1 MLNSFCYFIHCI
13 KEDMKAHGVCNPL
26 IILLPGDKSNIL
38 QFQFY
43 MRTLEFISKFKIF
56 ILLSILFK
64 FLYIKKGEQLGFSIP
79 INVFG
84 PGLWI
89 VHKGTI
95 VVSSDA
101 KIGKNCRIHVCV
113 NIGKNPL
120 GNKNAPVIGD
130 NCYIGPGAKIF
141 GDIRIGDNSII
152 GANAVVNKSFVSNS
166 KLIGVPA
173 KRSS

>member
-1 MLNSFCYFIHCI
+1 MTLSYLIYCI
-13 KEDMKAHGVCNPL
+13 KQDMRAHGVSNLLL
-26 IILLPGDKSNIL
+26 IFLPSDKSNIL
-38 QFQFY
+38 QYQVY
-43 MRTLEFISKFKIF
+43 MRILEFLIKHKSLFF
-56 ILLSILFK
+56 FTILFK

-95 VVSSDA
+95 VVNSDA
-101 KIGKNCRIHVCV
+101 KVGRNCRLHVCV

-120 GNKNAPVIGD
+120 GNNNAPVIGD

-141 GDIRIGDNSII
+141 GDITIGDNSFI
-152 GANAVVNKSFVSNS
+152 GANAVVNKSILGGGKIV
-166 KLIGVPA
+166 GVPA
-173 KRSS
+173 KRIE